1 MTDSK
6 IIAGLQKKDEE
17 ALVALR
23 SEYEQYCFRIA
34 FSFLRDEGD
43 AMECVNEVYMILWSS
58 TEPISHLRAYL
69 AKITRN
75 AALQRLRRQN
85 AKKRAGATVLL
96 DELSE
101 CLADP
106 ANEFE
111 GQLLRDLLNDFIKQL
126 PQEERYV
133 FLRRYWYGFTVDE
146 IAKELS
152 WHSAKVKTMLFRTR
166 KKLKNCIA
174 KEGYTI

>member
-1 MTDSK
+1 MTDEK
-6 IIAGLQKKDEE
+6 IIAGLRKKDEE
-17 ALVALR
+17 SLVALR
-23 SEYEQYCFRIA
+23 LEYEQFCFRIA

-43 AMECVNEVYMILWSS
+43 AMECVNEVYMSIWNSS
-58 TEPISHLRAYL
+58 EAIKNLKAYL

-75 AALQRLRRQN
+75 AALQYLRKQN
-85 AKKRAGATVLL
+85 AKKRSGMLL

-106 ANEFE
+106 VNEFE
-111 GQLLRDLLNDFIKQL
+111 GQLLRNLLNDFIKRL

-133 FLRRYWYGFTVDE
+133 FLRRYWYGFTIDE
-146 IAKELS
+146 IAQELS
-152 WHSAKVKTMLFRTR
+152 WHSAKVKSMLFRTR

-174 KEGYTI
+174 KEGYAL